1 YHFNII
7 FDDQGLDYNR
17 FLTHLRFFM
26 QRLKENKTYASKD
39 SAFYQVLRSEYPN
52 EYHCAEKIK
61 SYIFNGYQHEMT
73 EEETMYLVVHINRL
87 IKSDS

>member
-1 YHFNII
+1 MIQDVLNIIKYHFNII

-39 SAFYQVLRSEYPN
+39 SAF
-52 EYHCAEKIK
+52 IK
-61 SYIFNGYQHEMT
+61 FYVVNIRMNIIAQKNKEL
-73 EEETMYLVVHINRL
+73 YL
-87 IKSDS
+87 